1 MKKFLLILPFIIFS
15 LAVGKT
21 QEHSIAKEWNEL
33 LLEAIR
39 NDRARP
45 TVHARNLWHMSVLM
59 YDCWA
64 AYDDTA
70 DTYFLGK
77 EVFGWNTAFN
87 GVPTPPDVT
96 EAREEAIS
104 YGMYRY
110 LLQRYRFSP
119 GYFILLIE
127 LQDKMEELGY
137 DIDNTSLDYGSGDP
151 AALGNYIADQLINY
165 GIQDGSNELT
175 NYANLFYSPVNE
187 ELKPADPGNPN
198 ITDLNRWQ
206 PLSLVSFV
214 GQSGQVFDQVPPFLS
229 PEWGAV
235 NPFAMTMDDANVY
248 NRDDFDYI
256 VYHDPGP
263 PPTIDSLLESEE
275 YKWGFSMVAAWSSH
289 LDFQDGVTLDISPG
303 ARGNLTDLP
312 TSPSEYP
319 EYYDFDEGGMF
330 QSQGHDLNPFTGQPY
345 EENIVKRGD
354 YTRILAEFWADGP
367 DSETP
372 PGHWF
377 SILNYVT
384 DHPEF
389 KRAYRGFA
397 PVEDQL
403 EYDVK
408 AYFML
413 GGAMH
418 DCAISAWGIKGW
430 YDYLRP
436 VSAIRAMVDNGQSSD
451 PSLPNY
457 SNLGIK
463 LVPGKIE
470 LIEAGDPL
478 AGDNNEY
485 VGEVKL
491 YSWRG
496 PEFISD
502 SETTFAGVGWI
513 RGENWWPY
521 QRPTFVSPNFAGY
534 ISGHS
539 TFSRAAAEILTY
551 ITGDEYFPGGLG
563 EFEAKANEFLVFED
577 GPTEDITLQWA
588 TYRDASDETSLSR
601 IWGGIHPAADDI
613 PGRLIGITISDDVI
627 ELAETYFFKDDDGD
641 GFYNYNDCDDNN
653 PLMNPG
659 MVEECDDF
667 DNDCNGI
674 VNDGVPL
681 NTYYFD
687 GDFDGYGE
695 FSMTIDTC
703 ISFAPA
709 GYVDN
714 DTDCNDLNEEVFPT
728 QTEICDAIDNDC
740 DGVLNNGLDRFTYYL
755 DFDGDGFGDRNMKID
770 TCTASP
776 PMGFVAN
783 QDDCNDDASNIYP
796 QAEDI
801 PDNGID
807 EDCSGYDFYNETKFL
822 SNGINSSGPAFF
834 GESGIE
840 IRYNHN
846 GPMTCEL
853 FTPSGKLVNRVGV
866 TIENNF
872 FVYNVPPGLTG
883 GIYILRFYNEEE
895 MIEEVTKVFVH

>member
-1 MKKFLLILPFIIFS
+1 MKKLILIIPFFFLFLSI
-15 LAVGKT
+15 GNT
-21 QEHSIAKEWNEL
+21 QEHSIANEWSEVV
-33 LLEAIR
+33 LEAIR

-45 TVHARNLWHMSVLM
+45 TIHARNLWHMSVLM

-64 AYDDTA
+64 AYDETA

-77 EVFGWNTAFN
+77 ENFGWDCPFD
-87 GVPTPPDVT
+87 GVPVPSDIQ

-104 YGMYRY
+104 FAMYRF

-119 GYFILLIE
+119 GFFILLIE
-127 LQDKMEELGY
+127 MQERMETFGY
-137 DIDNTSLDYGSGDP
+137 DINNTSMDYSTGDP
-151 AALGNYIADQLINY
+151 AALGNYIASQLINY
-165 GIQDGSNELT
+165 GIQDGANELT
-175 NYANLFYSPVNE
+175 NYANLFYSPVNQ
-187 ELKPADPGNPN
+187 ELKPVDPGNPN

-206 PLSLVSFV
+206 PLSLVEFV

-248 NRDDFDYI
+248 NRDGFDYV

-275 YKWGFSMVAAWSSH
+275 YKWGFSLVAAWAAH
-289 LDFQDGVTLDISPG
+289 LDFEDGVSLDISPKS
-303 ARGNLTDLP
+303 RGNLTDLP
-312 TSPSEYP
+312 SDPSEYP
-319 EYYDFDEGGMF
+319 DYYDFENGGMF

-367 DSETP
+367 ESETP

-397 PVEDQL
+397 PIEDQL

-418 DCAISAWGIKGW
+418 DCAVSAWGIKGY

-451 PSLPNY
+451 PALPNY

-463 LVPGKIE
+463 LIPGRIE
-470 LIEAGDPL
+470 MVEAGDPL
-478 AGDNNEY
+478 AGANDEN
-485 VGEVKL
+485 VGKVKL

-496 PEFISD
+496 PEFISN
-502 SETTFAGVGWI
+502 SETDYAGVGWI
-513 RGENWWPY
+513 LGENWWPY

-539 TFSRAAAEILTY
+539 TFSRAAAEVLTY
-551 ITGDEYFPGGLG
+551 VTGDAYFPGGLG

-601 IWGGIHPAADDI
+601 IWGGIHPPADDI
-613 PGRLIGITISDDVI
+613 PGRLIGIRIADDVI
-627 ELAETYFFKDDDGD
+627 NLAETFFFKDEDADGY
-641 GFYNYNDCDDNN
+641 YNYNDCDDNN
-653 PLMNPG
+653 PMMNPG
-659 MVEECDDF
+659 MSELCDDF

-674 VNDGVPL
+674 INDGVPL

-687 GDFDGYGE
+687 GDFDGFGE
-695 FSMTIDTC
+695 FSITVDTC
-703 ISFAPA
+703 ISIAPP
-709 GYVDN
+709 GYVAN
-714 DTDCNDLNEEVFPT
+714 STDCDDLNEEIFPT
-728 QTEICDAIDNDC
+728 QVETCDAIDNDC
-740 DGVLNNGLDRFTYYL
+740 DGAINNGLTRYTYYM
-755 DFDGDGFGDRNMKID
+755 DFDGDGFGDRNIEID
-770 TCTASP
+770 TCITNA
-776 PMGFVAN
+776 PMGFVDN
-783 QDDCNDDASNIYP
+783 LDDCDDNASNIYP

-807 EDCSGYDFYNETKFL
+807 EDCSGYDYYDKTQFL
-822 SNGINSSGPAFF
+822 PNVISSVGTLFNGNS
-834 GESGIE
+834 IE
-840 IRYNHN
+840 VRYNYEGN
-846 GPMTCEL
+846 LACEL
-853 FTPSGKLVNRVGV
+853 FTSHGQLVSKANLSV
-866 TIENNF
+866 ENNF
-872 FVYNVPPGLTG
+872 FVYVFPAGMTA

-895 MIEEVTKVFVH
+895 EIEEITKVLVH